1 MSETPQQEVIERRAH
16 SEAQVWENSVYYET
30 AEKWTSLFWSPQGRF
45 LPLFEQLE
53 LTSTLELACGH
64 GRHSEY
70 LLAHYEP
77 KIKRLLMTDILKT
90 NIDYCMARIGPNP
103 KASLFVNNGVDFRPV
118 ESASLSA
125 IFCYD
130 AMVHFHR
137 DVVRSYL
144 GDIARVLIPG
154 GKALLHHSNYAQG
167 SDTSYGS
174 NPHARAYMTT
184 SLFAEYARAANLVVS
199 DQSIFDWSRVQDLD
213 ALTLVQ
219 KPL

>member
-1 MSETPQQEVIERRAH
+1 MSETPKQESIERRAR
-16 SEAQVWENSVYYET
+16 SEAQVWENSVYYAD

-53 LTSTLELACGH
+53 LSSTLELACGH

-70 LLAHYEP
+70 LLAHYDP
-77 KIKRLLMTDILKT
+77 KIERLSMTDILKT
-90 NIDYCMARIGPNP
+90 NIDYCISRLGLNP
-103 KASLFVNNGVDFRPV
+103 KTSLFVNNGVDFRPV
-118 ESASLSA
+118 GSVSLSA

-154 GKALLHHSNYAQG
+154 GKALLHHSNYAEG
-167 SDTSYGS
+167 FDTSYGS

-184 SLFAEYARAANLVVS
+184 SLFAEYARAANLIVS
-199 DQSIFDWSRVQDLD
+199 EQSVFDWSRVRDLD